1 MPKMKSKKALMNR
14 VRVTG
19 SGKLK
24 RSSSHISHL
33 SHNKSQKQKRHVSD
47 VFKGLS
53 FHFVLFKCTFGQN

>member
-1 MPKMKSKKALMNR
+1 MPKMKSKKALMKR

-33 SHNKSQKQKRHVSD
+33 SHNKSHKQIRQLRKASLVSKSDYKRVKD
-47 VFKGLS
+47 LI
-53 FHFVLFKCTFGQN
+53 QQ

>member
-1 MPKMKSKKALMNR
+1 MPKMKSKKALMKR

-33 SHNKSQKQKRHVSD
+33 SHNKSHKQIRHLRKASLVSNGDQKRIAQ
-47 VFKGLS
+47 LI
-53 FHFVLFKCTFGQN
+53 QQ

>member
-1 MPKMKSKKALMNR
+1 MPKMKSKKALMKR

-33 SHNKSQKQKRHVSD
+33 SHNKSHKQIRHLRKASLVSKGDQKRIA
-47 VFKGLS
+47 
-53 FHFVLFKCTFGQN
+53 QIIQQ

>member
-1 MPKMKSKKALMNR
+1 MPKMKSKRALMKR

-33 SHNKSQKQKRHVSD
+33 SHNKTHKQIRHLRKASLVAKSDQKRI
-47 VFKGLS
+47 KQLI
-53 FHFVLFKCTFGQN
+53 QQ